1 MFTLYRPAY
10 YDNPRASSFVGLST
24 DEKSLDEKNGASFE
38 EIDTGK
44 VFRFDEENKVW
55 HEEVK
60 RGGGTSVYP
69 YNNNPEALGQE
80 ANPGT
85 SDNYSRGDHVHPLPS
100 VSELG
105 ALPVGNIANEFSTS
119 STYAVGDYVIYEGQL
134 YQCTTAVTTAGSWNS
149 SNWTQAVLGNEVGEL
164 KSALN
169 AFHVI
174 HVNANGT
181 GDYTTIADAV
191 AAASDNDTI
200 VVHPGVYTESVHA
213 FAKKVHIKGV
223 DRDTCILQYSGL
235 DYANPPLEMAKG
247 SVENLTINCFNS
259 GTQGKNPAYCVHID
273 NNNAENQTLLF
284 KNVRFYNPVHQ
295 GVGIGLRHNF
305 ELSFLN
311 CEFEAYHQAALYCHD
326 WETSSTSADKTGQKL
341 VCKDCTFYNN
351 DANRATIM
359 MQSQEL
365 ATNCAECTFVG
376 CSVYN
381 ANPSGSKISMKLWAG
396 RTLTNNSFMG
406 SSDWIL
412 NSISGLNT
420 VRELNNNLYPV
431 KGTEVFDLGLTGY
444 FDFNSSKSLTLNI
457 PKNFGALCCC
467 MLQGVGFVV
476 LSVFHRTTNEVVV
489 TDLATKQSFSSPFVT
504 ISAPNEATVKFEST
518 VASKSFISVVAPQSI
533 TVTV

>member
-24 DEKSLDEKNGASFE
+24 DEKPLDEKNGASFE

-60 RGGGTSVYP
+60 TS
-69 YNNNPEALGQE
+69 A
-80 ANPGT
+80 
-85 SDNYSRGDHVHPLPS
+85 
-100 VSELG
+100 SESF
-105 ALPVGNIANEFSTS
+105 IANEFSTS

-134 YQCTTAVTTAGSWNS
+134 YQCTTAVTIAGSWNS
-149 SNWTQAVLGNEVGEL
+149 SNWTQAVLGNDVSDL
-164 KSALN
+164 KSTLN
-169 AFHVI
+169 SFHTI
-174 HVNANGT
+174 HVNADGT
-181 GDYTTIADAV
+181 GDYTTISAAV
-191 AAASDNDTI
+191 SAASTNDVI

-213 FAKKVHIKGV
+213 YAKKVHIKGV

-247 SVENLTINCFNS
+247 SVENLTINCLNS
-259 GTQGKNPAYCVHID
+259 GTSGRNPAYCVHID

-381 ANPSGSKISMKLWAG
+381 ANPSGSKISMKLWAD

-420 VRELNNNLYPV
+420 VNELNNNLYPI
-431 KGTEVFDLGLTGY
+431 KSDELMRQGITGY
-444 FDFNSSKSLTLNI
+444 LGFNSSKPLRLKI
-457 PKNFGALCCC
+457 PINYGALCLC
-467 MLQGVGFVV
+467 MLQGVGFIV
-476 LSVFHRTTNEVVV
+476 LSVFHRTTDEVVV
-489 TDLATKQSFSSPFVT
+489 KNVTTGETFSSQYTTITAPDMATILFTSTQSSNSFVSC
-504 ISAPNEATVKFEST
+504 IAPS
-518 VASKSFISVVAPQSI
+518 SLS
-533 TVTV
+533 

>member
-1 MFTLYRPAY
+1 MTNKKVPCGGF
-10 YDNPRASSFVGLST
+10 
-24 DEKSLDEKNGASFE
+24 
-38 EIDTGK
+38 EID
-44 VFRFDEENKVW
+44 NKTIV
-55 HEEVK
+55 EK
-60 RGGGTSVYP
+60 DG
-69 YNNNPEALGQE
+69 
-80 ANPGT
+80 
-85 SDNYSRGDHVHPLPS
+85 
-100 VSELG
+100 
-105 ALPVGNIANEFSTS
+105 
-119 STYAVGDYVIYEGQL
+119 
-134 YQCTTAVTTAGSWNS
+134 
-149 SNWTQAVLGNEVGEL
+149 VLSIDTNDVNEL

-200 VVHPGVYTESVHA
+200 VVHPGVYIESVHA
-213 FAKKVHIKGV
+213 YAKKVHIKGV

-247 SVENLTINCFNS
+247 SVENLTINCLNS
-259 GTQGKNPAYCVHID
+259 GTQGTNPAYCVHID

-295 GVGIGLRHNF
+295 AVGIGLRHNF

-311 CEFEAYHQAALYCHD
+311 CEFEAYRQAALYCHD

-351 DANRATIM
+351 DANHATIM

-376 CSVYN
+376 CAVYN
-381 ANPSGSKISMKLWAG
+381 ANPSGSKISMKLWSG

-444 FDFNSSKSLTLNI
+444 FGFNSSNPLTLNI
-457 PKNFGALCCC
+457 PTNFGALCCC

-476 LSVFHRTTNEVVV
+476 LSVFHRATNEVVV
-489 TDLATKQSFSSPFVT
+489 TNLATNQPFSSSYIT
-504 ISAPNEATVKFEST
+504 ISAPNEQMVKFEST
-518 VASKSFISVVAPQSI
+518 TTSKSFISAVAPQSI
-533 TVTV
+533 TVTI